1 MKINFILS
9 AFSVALAALMAYV
22 IYTISIGDN
31 GVLLTIISGISFF
44 LILFSGIGIKYHN
57 GHSNANIKVLSS
69 VSFIIALISGIT
81 MARILAEQSTI
92 IIVSALVFLLYFL
105 VLYLIPKSGV

>member
-31 GVLLTIISGISFF
+31 GVLLTIISGISF
-44 LILFSGIGIKYHN
+44 S
-57 GHSNANIKVLSS
+57 
-69 VSFIIALISGIT
+69 
-81 MARILAEQSTI
+81 
-92 IIVSALVFLLYFL
+92 
-105 VLYLIPKSGV
+105 